1 MNDTIIGAVLVTDND
16 AKMSMIYDLN
26 VNGKQPNKIINLSYL
41 TQCIYYL
48 LIKTIYYLK
57 GETGYA

>member
-26 VNGKQPNKIINLSYL
+26 VNGKQPNKIINLSYFR
-41 TQCIYYL
+41 
-48 LIKTIYYLK
+48 
-57 GETGYA
+57 